1 MSTELNC
8 PARNISLIL
17 ECLADAGSSL
27 EKETNLK
34 ISRSSFNKLN
44 LGKISIKNFGSDND
58 FVVKFKRDE
67 LNDPEFIENL
77 QRKLSAICFN

>member
-34 ISRSSFNKLN
+34 IQRFKN
-44 LGKISIKNFGSDND
+44 LCCH
-58 FVVKFKRDE
+58 RE
-67 LNDPEFIENL
+67 
-77 QRKLSAICFN
+77 RKLSVAVIIPVLSS